1 MQNADF
7 SSKENVHP
15 AVSQSLLGYVIF
27 IFFFLSLFWKWIL
40 LFDVWVLALGI
51 ALMWGTVCY

>member
-7 SSKENVHP
+7 SSKKNVHP
-15 AVSQSLLGYVIF
+15 AVSQSFLGYMIIF
-27 IFFFLSLFWKWIL
+27 IFFLFWKWIL
-40 LFDVWVLALGI
+40 LFDVWVLVLGF